1 MKKRQTLFSQLLHRA
16 SSQRRKRGATLRR
29 FDKQVGFVYF
39 GTINQHDDDESTLLG
54 FTASL
59 THSDAHY
66 SVGTFE
72 DYDVRIVD
80 RFDVIRVAKA
90 AQQQLW
96 TIIEVSLKTKGQPH
110 IAFVPTGR
118 EAGEYARLFSTYSHL
133 LPLNSMVAAYH
144 HSPEFHGRYQI
155 LARTTYARE
164 VERMFDS
171 PTIVSIGAR
180 FWPHGIEVHR
190 GKLYVYVTQKDLSL
204 PALGAAL
211 QSSVWLAELI
221 DKQAE

>member
-1 MKKRQTLFSQLLHRA
+1 MKRPTLFSQLLHRA
-16 SSQRRKRGATLRR
+16 SSQRRRRGAILRR

-39 GTINQHDDDESTLLG
+39 GNISQHDDDESTILG

-59 THSDAHY
+59 THDDAHY

-80 RFDVIRVAKA
+80 RFDIIKVANA
-90 AQQQLW
+90 AHRQLW
-96 TIIEVSLKTKGQPH
+96 TIIEVSLKTSGQPH

-118 EAGEYARLFSTYSHL
+118 EAGEYSRLFSTYSHL

-144 HSPEFHGRYQI
+144 HSPELHGRYQI
-155 LARTTYARE
+155 LARTTFARE

-171 PTIVSIGAR
+171 PAIVSVGAH

-190 GKLYVYVTQKDLSL
+190 GKLYVYLTQSDLTV
-204 PALGAAL
+204 PVLGAAL

-221 DKQAE
+221 DKRTE